1 MKLTTKPTGL
11 HYITDIGT
19 VLSTKPDQGK
29 RDSLGRT
36 AMAMMVY
43 ENGDEMLI
51 GVLNYFSGGVCMRY
65 PNEKEINSRD
75 HAVIASSC
83 VKQRYNYPIHPFNKP
98 FITVPRFTLGQRIWL
113 KAMFSKSW
121 SIVYLIYKLP
131 GLAIIY
137 PLWNWILRA
146 ISGTLETYENPADWK
161 YNRNYFNTNKPPTQ
175 WQKFCF
181 RLTLK
186 TFASM
191 YTLYEINALESDWAK
206 RILRKVMILHF
217 EESNYVARAMC
228 GTHVKY
234 PENYIPSRSNRW
246 WVRLDRT
253 CDRDMTPYNDTEEDN
268 VEMGMLRFCCG

>member
-1 MKLTTKPTGL
+1 
-11 HYITDIGT
+11 
-19 VLSTKPDQGK
+19 
-29 RDSLGRT
+29 
-36 AMAMMVY
+36 
-43 ENGDEMLI
+43 
-51 GVLNYFSGGVCMRY
+51 
-65 PNEKEINSRD
+65 
-75 HAVIASSC
+75 
-83 VKQRYNYPIHPFNKP
+83 
-98 FITVPRFTLGQRIWL
+98 
-113 KAMFSKSW
+113 MFSNLW
-121 SIVYLIYKLP
+121 SIVYLLYKLP

-181 RLTLK
+181 KLTLK

-191 YTLYEINALESDWAK
+191 YTLYEINALESEWAK

-268 VEMGMLRFCCG
+268 VEMGMLRFYCG